1 MTFAIGTEGLKPLLF
16 LLLCLLPVL
25 GSGMAAWV
33 LAKGWPGRQA
43 FAGTA
48 VLCLL
53 VLGAGW
59 WQLQHMQARM
69 GGGQLQVRAGVYR
82 TQLPLAQLRLEQ
94 AQLLPRDQL
103 GPWLQWR
110 SNGIGMPGLQ
120 AGWFRGRHG
129 RVFAALGK
137 GQTAVVIPTAAG
149 YSVVLSPD
157 AAAPFLAAL
166 RAEPASPPA
175 R

>member
-1 MTFAIGTEGLKPLLF
+1 MTFAISTAVLTPMLF

-33 LAKGWPGRQA
+33 LAKGWPGRLA
-43 FAGTA
+43 LAGTA
-48 VLCLL
+48 LL
-53 VLGAGW
+53 SLLILGAGW
-59 WQLQHMQARM
+59 WQLQHMQARIAD
-69 GGGQLQVRAGVYR
+69 GQLQVRAGLYR
-82 TQLPLAQLRLEQ
+82 TQLPLAQLRLAQ

-137 GQTAVVIPTAAG
+137 GQQVLVIPTDAG

-157 AAAPFLAAL
+157 APGPLLTAL
-166 RAEPASPPA
+166 RAQAASPPA
-175 R
+175 P